1 MSTND
6 FRASPNDWK
15 IKDVGGGN
23 IEAVSTSTNE
33 KFTGTREQFN
43 TYIKG
48 LKAFVDKPDWI
59 PDGYEMVLAKINPS
73 GQGIAFDEP
82 TTAAIIA
89 IAGDASS
96 GSAAQIVDGYPV
108 EVTGTSEVLVS
119 AVPCDVVWIAHNGAA
134 GTITVRDAGVT
145 GTGITAVKTI
155 DMATTPTMQPGSLRT
170 QYGVTATLTAGKAT
184 FCVRPL

>member
-1 MSTND
+1 MGTGQGKL
-6 FRASPNDWK
+6 PL
-15 IKDVGGGN
+15 DVVTDNALRKRKYEQDELEG
-23 IEAVSTSTNE
+23 AQPLMATTTS
-33 KFTGTREQFN
+33 
-43 TYIKG
+43 
-48 LKAFVDKPDWI
+48 
-59 PDGYEMVLAKINPS
+59 DG
-73 GQGIAFDEP
+73 GIAFDQP
-82 TTAAIIA
+82 TTDAIIA

-134 GTITVRDAGVT
+134 GTITVHDAGVT

-184 FCVRPL
+184 FWVRPL

>member
-1 MSTND
+1 MPMNRLPP
-6 FRASPNDWK
+6 FVPP
-15 IKDVGGGN
+15 
-23 IEAVSTSTNE
+23 AVSTTQAADESLVPARLRVRDGQLIGIVDHLGNDIGLPITA
-33 KFTGTREQFN
+33 
-43 TYIKG
+43 IKS
-48 LKAFVDKPDWI
+48 
-59 PDGYEMVLAKINPS
+59 S
-73 GQGIAFDEP
+73 GVVVFDEP
-82 TTAAIIA
+82 TQAAIVS

-108 EVTGTSEVLVS
+108 EVTGTTEVLVS
-119 AVPCDVVWIAHNGAA
+119 AVPCDVIWIAHNGAA

-184 FCVRPL
+184 FWVRPL

>member
-1 MSTND
+1 MSNNTTADVTGIFSLDTN
-6 FRASPNDWK
+6 RLVGLAAKGSP
-15 IKDVGGGN
+15 DVTYL
-23 IEAVSTSTNE
+23 VTLTS
-33 KFTGTREQFN
+33 
-43 TYIKG
+43 
-48 LKAFVDKPDWI
+48 D
-59 PDGYEMVLAKINPS
+59 
-73 GQGIAFDEP
+73 QGIAFDEP
-82 TTAAIIA
+82 TTDAIIA

-108 EVTGTSEVLVS
+108 EVTGTTEVLVS

-184 FCVRPL
+184 FWVRPL

>member
-1 MSTND
+1 MHKSARLTHLKGNFMSNTTADVTGIFSLDTNRLVG
-6 FRASPNDWK
+6 FAAKGSP
-15 IKDVGGGN
+15 DVTYLAGQDTPTSGIPLTATLSDGG
-23 IEAVSTSTNE
+23 V
-33 KFTGTREQFN
+33 
-43 TYIKG
+43 
-48 LKAFVDKPDWI
+48 
-59 PDGYEMVLAKINPS
+59 
-73 GQGIAFDEP
+73 AFDEP

-108 EVTGTSEVLVS
+108 EVTGTTEVLVS

-184 FCVRPL
+184 FWVRPL

>member
-1 MSTND
+1 MSNTTADVTGIFSLDTN
-6 FRASPNDWK
+6 RLVGLAAKGSP
-15 IKDVGGGN
+15 DVTYLATLSDGG
-23 IEAVSTSTNE
+23 V
-33 KFTGTREQFN
+33 
-43 TYIKG
+43 
-48 LKAFVDKPDWI
+48 
-59 PDGYEMVLAKINPS
+59 
-73 GQGIAFDEP
+73 AFDEP

-155 DMATTPTMQPGSLRT
+155 DMAATATLQPGSLRT
-170 QYGVTATLTAGKAT
+170 QFGVTATLTAGKAT
-184 FCVRPL
+184 FWVRPL